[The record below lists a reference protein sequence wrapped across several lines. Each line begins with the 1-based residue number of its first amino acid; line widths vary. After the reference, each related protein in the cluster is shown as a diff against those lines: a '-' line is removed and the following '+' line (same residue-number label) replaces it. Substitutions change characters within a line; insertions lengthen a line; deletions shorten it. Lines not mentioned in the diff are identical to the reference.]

1 MAEESKKYN
10 DEQAK
15 EKLAAIE
22 QKLATERKEWKEKI
36 HELIK
41 MIRGTSTL
49 AEAQVLMLSYRQI
62 FVEKIVELKTLHLK
76 KEKSIDI
83 FYRDQYREYTIN
95 YDIKLTPA
103 EKNQFIK
110 ADLGNLRMQSNLL
123 ENQINFFQESVK
135 TMDTMSFSIN
145 NRIKLA
151 EAQLDQ

>member
-1 MAEESKKYN
+1 MAEETKKYD

-36 HELIK
+36 HDLIK
-41 MIRGTSTL
+41 MIKGTSTL
-49 AEAQVLMLSYRQI
+49 AEAQVFMLSYRQL
-62 FVEKIVELKTLHLK
+62 FVEKITELRALHMK
-76 KEKSIDI
+76 KQKSIDT

-110 ADLGNLRMQSNLL
+110 ADLGNLRMQAELL
-123 ENQINFFQESVK
+123 ENQMNFFQESIK

-151 EAQLDQ
+151 EAQLV

>member
-1 MAEESKKYN
+1 MAEETKKYD

-22 QKLATERKEWKEKI
+22 QKLAAERKEWKEKI
-36 HELIK
+36 HDLIK
-41 MIRGTSTL
+41 MIKGTSTL
-49 AEAQVLMLSYRQI
+49 AEAQVFMLSYRQL
-62 FVEKIVELKTLHLK
+62 FVEKITELRALHMK
-76 KEKSIDI
+76 KQKSIDT

-110 ADLGNLRMQSNLL
+110 ADLGNLRMQAELL
-123 ENQINFFQESVK
+123 ENQMNFYQESIK

-151 EAQLDQ
+151 EAQLI

>member
-1 MAEESKKYN
+1 MAEETKKYD

-22 QKLATERKEWKEKI
+22 QKLAAERKEWKEKI
-36 HELIK
+36 HDLIK
-41 MIRGTSTL
+41 MIKGTSTL
-49 AEAQVLMLSYRQI
+49 AEAQVFMLSYRQL
-62 FVEKIVELKTLHLK
+62 FVEKITELRALHMK
-76 KEKSIDI
+76 KQKSIDT

-110 ADLGNLRMQSNLL
+110 ADLGNLRMQAELL
-123 ENQINFFQESVK
+123 ENQMNFYQESIK

-151 EAQLDQ
+151 EAQLV

>member
-1 MAEESKKYN
+1 MAEETKKYD

-36 HELIK
+36 HDLIK
-41 MIRGTSTL
+41 MIKGTSTL
-49 AEAQVLMLSYRQI
+49 AEAQVFMLSYRQL
-62 FVEKIVELKTLHLK
+62 FVEKITELRALHMK
-76 KEKSIDI
+76 KQKSIDT

-110 ADLGNLRMQSNLL
+110 ADLGNLRMQAELL
-123 ENQINFFQESVK
+123 ENQMNFYQESIK

-151 EAQLDQ
+151 EAQLI

>member
-1 MAEESKKYN
+1 MAEEKKYN
-10 DEQAK
+10 DDQAK
-15 EKLAAIE
+15 EKLEMIE
-22 QKLATERKEWKEKI
+22 QKLAAERKDWKEKI
-36 HELIK
+36 HDLIK

-49 AEAQVLMLSYRQI
+49 AEAQVFMLSYRQL
-62 FVEKIVELKTLHLK
+62 FVEKITELRGLLMK
-76 KEKSIDI
+76 KQKSIDT
-83 FYRDQYREYTIN
+83 FYKDQYREYTIN
-95 YDIKLTPA
+95 YDIKLSPA

-110 ADLGNLRMQSNLL
+110 ADLANLRMQAELL

>member
-1 MAEESKKYN
+1 MADETKKYD

-15 EKLAAIE
+15 DKLAAIE

-36 HELIK
+36 HDLIK
-41 MIRGTSTL
+41 MIKGTSTL
-49 AEAQVLMLSYRQI
+49 AEAQVFMLSYRQL
-62 FVEKIVELKTLHLK
+62 FVEKITELRALHMK
-76 KEKSIDI
+76 KQKSIDT
-83 FYRDQYREYTIN
+83 FYKDQYREYTIN

-110 ADLGNLRMQSNLL
+110 ADLGNLRMQAELL
-123 ENQINFFQESVK
+123 ENQMNFFQESIK

-151 EAQLDQ
+151 EAQLI

>member
-1 MAEESKKYN
+1 MAEEKKYN
-10 DEQAK
+10 DDQAK
-15 EKLAAIE
+15 EKFEMIE
-22 QKLATERKEWKEKI
+22 QKLAAERKDWKEKI
-36 HELIK
+36 HDLIK

-49 AEAQVLMLSYRQI
+49 AEAQVFMLSYRQL
-62 FVEKIVELKTLHLK
+62 FVEKITELRGLLMK
-76 KEKSIDI
+76 KQKSIDT
-83 FYRDQYREYTIN
+83 FYKDQYREYTIN
-95 YDIKLTPA
+95 YDIKLSPA

-110 ADLGNLRMQSNLL
+110 ADLANLRMQAELL

>member
-1 MAEESKKYN
+1 MAEETKKYD

-36 HELIK
+36 HDLIK
-41 MIRGTSTL
+41 MIKGTSTL
-49 AEAQVLMLSYRQI
+49 AEAQVFMLSYRQL
-62 FVEKIVELKTLHLK
+62 FVEKITELRALHMK
-76 KEKSIDI
+76 KQKSIDT

-110 ADLGNLRMQSNLL
+110 ADLGNLRMQAELL
-123 ENQINFFQESVK
+123 ENQMNFYQESIK

-151 EAQLDQ
+151 EAQLV

>member
-1 MAEESKKYN
+1 MAEETKKYD

-15 EKLAAIE
+15 DKLAAIE
-22 QKLATERKEWKEKI
+22 ERLANERKEWKEKI
-36 HELIK
+36 HDLIK
-41 MIRGTSTL
+41 MIKGTSTL
-49 AEAQVLMLSYRQI
+49 AEAQVFMLSYRQL
-62 FVEKIVELKTLHLK
+62 FVEKITELRALHMK
-76 KEKSIDI
+76 KQKSIDT

-110 ADLGNLRMQSNLL
+110 ADLGNLRMQAELL
-123 ENQINFFQESVK
+123 ENQMNFFQESIK

-151 EAQLDQ
+151 EAQLV